1 MCSVNQQAL
10 LCVKSILMAVGGAMG
25 SFDRFAL
32 DDVQL
37 AFRDLKN
44 SIGQFIQGMEEAV
57 RMALVCLF
65 AEGHLLIEGEPG
77 VAKTSLAKAIAAAIG
92 GDGPDGRAAWGTE
105 VDGWPG
111 ERGDGTARAIMR
123 RIQFTSDLMPSDV
136 TGGLVYDQ
144 ESGRLLFRKGAVFC
158 HVLLADEIN
167 RAAPKAQSAL
177 LEVMEER
184 QVTVDGEAHEV
195 PEPFLCIATRNPR
208 EHLGTYPL
216 PDAQLDRFMMMV
228 RIDYPSAEE
237 EKRIIGVGL
246 RREQPQQAIGDPT
259 ISIRELRRLMLR
271 VRGIPVSAQAQQ
283 YIVDIAAWT
292 RRDKRMIELGLS
304 PRGSIALARAAQA
317 YAAVQDPGSRE
328 QYAERGAAVF
338 VAADD
343 VKRVAPA
350 VLAHRL
356 RLGLGGLETW
366 GTIEAAIGAALH
378 SDRGVPVPRE
388 PAVPWAR

>member
-1 MCSVNQQAL
+1 MD
-10 LCVKSILMAVGGAMG
+10 
-25 SFDRFAL
+25 SFDLFAL

-37 AFRDLKN
+37 AFRDLRR
-44 SIGQFIQGMEEAV
+44 SIGRFIQGIDEAV

-92 GDGPDGRAAWGTE
+92 MDGRSGDVGGGPEA
-105 VDGWPG
+105 DGWPAG
-111 ERGDGTARAIMR
+111 PLRGRGDGAGRAVMR
-123 RIQFTSDLMPSDV
+123 RIQFTPDLMPSDV

-144 ESGRLLFRKGAVFC
+144 RSGGLFFREGAVFC

-184 QVTVDGEAHEV
+184 QVTIDGEAHQV
-195 PEPFLCIATRNPR
+195 PEPFLCIATRNPH

-216 PDAQLDRFMMMV
+216 PDAQLDRFLMMV
-228 RIDYPSAEE
+228 KIGYPSAEE

-246 RREQPQQAIGDPT
+246 RREQPQEAIGDPVL
-259 ISIRELRRLMLR
+259 SVGELRRLMKL
-271 VRGIPVSAQAQQ
+271 VRRIPVSAQAQQ

-292 RRDKRMIELGLS
+292 RRDRRVIELGLS

-317 YAAVQDPGSRE
+317 YAAVQDPATRE
-328 QYAERGAAVF
+328 GYAEPGQPVF
-338 VAADD
+338 VAPDD

-356 RLGLGGLETW
+356 RLGLGGLDTYETV
-366 GTIEAAIGAALH
+366 GAAIKVALYSGH
-378 SDRGVPVPRE
+378 GVAVPGE
-388 PAVPWAR
+388 PAVPWSR

>member
-1 MCSVNQQAL
+1 MDSYE
-10 LCVKSILMAVGGAMG
+10 S
-25 SFDRFAL
+25 FAL

-37 AFRDLKN
+37 AFVSLKQG
-44 SIGQFIQGMEEAV
+44 IGRFIQGMDDAV

-77 VAKTSLAKAIAAAIG
+77 VAKTSLAKAIAAVIG
-92 GDGPDGRAAWGTE
+92 SDSTGGRAIRRGEADDWSTAPLSRRR
-105 VDGWPG
+105 DGAG
-111 ERGDGTARAIMR
+111 RAVMR
-123 RIQFTSDLMPSDV
+123 RIQFTPDLMPSDV

-144 ESGRLLFRKGAVFC
+144 ETGALLFREGAVFC

-184 QVTVDGEAHEV
+184 QVTIDGEAHQV
-195 PEPFLCIATRNPR
+195 PEPFLCIATRNPH

-228 RIDYPSAEE
+228 KIDYPSTAE
-237 EKRIIGVGL
+237 EKRIIEVGL
-246 RREQPQQAIGDPT
+246 RREQPQEAIGDPVL
-259 ISIRELRRLMLR
+259 SVEELRRVMMR
-271 VRGIPVSAQAQQ
+271 VRDVPVSAQARQ

-292 RRDKRMIELGLS
+292 RRDRRMIEVGLS

-317 YAAVQDPGSRE
+317 FAAIQDPAVRE
-328 QYAERGAAVF
+328 AYAEPGQSVF
-338 VAADD
+338 VAPDD

-350 VLAHRL
+350 VLGHRL
-356 RLGLGGLETW
+356 RLGLAGLDTYQ
-366 GTIEAAIGAALH
+366 TIETAIRAALY
-378 SDRGVPVPRE
+378 SDQGVPVPRE
-388 PAVPWAR
+388 PPLSWSR